1 MSAICAVSTPLA
13 EGAISVIRISG
24 GSALAVAAK
33 VFKPASGKSV
43 ADMAGYTCAYGY
55 VVDGE
60 GARVDDA
67 VLTVFRAPH
76 SYTGE
81 DVAEISC
88 HGGLYVTKKIL
99 RLCCENGAKPAERG
113 EFTKLAFIN
122 GKLSLTQ
129 AEAVMDVISAQ
140 GELTLHSANLA
151 RGGELFRRIDGIKS
165 GLIKLLGELSA
176 WVDYPEEE
184 LPEVEDA
191 AMAQTLSDS
200 AAQIKRL
207 LAVYD
212 NGMLLR
218 QGVPAVIV
226 GRPNVGKSTL
236 MNLLLGYGRA
246 IVTDIAGTTR
256 DIIEESVRLGDVT
269 LRLSDT
275 AGIRETDDEV
285 EKIGVELARRRLD
298 ESALIIAVFDG
309 SSQPAAEDTELISA
323 LAERAARGGR
333 VIALIN
339 KSDKGVQSEWRGAL
353 GEFES
358 AENGAVFE
366 ISAKSGEGR
375 ELLERRICEMF
386 SAAGDDSDIF
396 VNERQK
402 YCLERALENLQAAL
416 GAQQMGIT
424 LDAVTISIGE
434 AAAALSE
441 LTGERITETVVDE
454 VFSKFCVGK

>member
-1 MSAICAVSTPLA
+1 MSTICAVSTPLA

-33 VFKPASGKSV
+33 VFEPAGGKSV

-60 GARVDDA
+60 GTRVDDA

-81 DVAEISC
+81 NVAEISC

-275 AGIRETDDEV
+275 AGIRETEDEV

-358 AENGAVFE
+358 VENGAVFE
-366 ISAKSGEGR
+366 ISAKSGEG
-375 ELLERRICEMF
+375 
-386 SAAGDDSDIF
+386 
-396 VNERQK
+396 K
-402 YCLERALENLQAAL
+402 
-416 GAQQMGIT
+416 
-424 LDAVTISIGE
+424 
-434 AAAALSE
+434 
-441 LTGERITETVVDE
+441 
-454 VFSKFCVGK
+454 